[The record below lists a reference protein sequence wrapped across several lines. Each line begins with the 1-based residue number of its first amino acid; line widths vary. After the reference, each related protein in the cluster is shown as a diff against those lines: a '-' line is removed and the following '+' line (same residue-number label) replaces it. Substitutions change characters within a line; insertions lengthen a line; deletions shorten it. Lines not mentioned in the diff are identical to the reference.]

1 MQYWGMTLSK
11 LGSEEIL
18 LQNIDGTLIPTT
30 HDQNEIKRN
39 KRLNYLKQNSSNA
52 NRNIAQFVYRKWY
65 TVSRGIWDK
74 YHEPPRRVIFGE
86 LWNIMSRYLSQIPRS
101 NRTIFCLYYKG
112 KKFLHFTQHSYF
124 YLVTRNWLG
133 LQPCSRSFPFEY
145 FTTVDKLSVL
155 GNGNVAAC
163 FL

>member
-11 LGSEEIL
+11 LGSVEIL

-86 LWNIMSRYLSQIPRS
+86 L
-101 NRTIFCLYYKG
+101 
-112 KKFLHFTQHSYF
+112 
-124 YLVTRNWLG
+124 
-133 LQPCSRSFPFEY
+133 
-145 FTTVDKLSVL
+145 
-155 GNGNVAAC
+155 
-163 FL
+163 